1 LQGTIDVAD
10 EIDAAPIVVGSRDLR
25 GARED
30 FEGSVSYEV
39 AKHASCPV
47 LVVPPPPAH

>member
-10 EIDAAPIVVGSRDLR
+10 EIDAGPIVVGSRDLM
-25 GARED
+25 GAREV

-39 AKHASCPV
+39 AKHASCRCSF
-47 LVVPPPPAH
+47 PPPPAH